1 MIKDVIIHDSGIGTV
16 MEDPVVTAAQIA
28 FAARIKNSS
37 EVSENTKN
45 AQSIAK
51 AWRGAVHTLDPDRF
65 QIEAL
70 VTPELDQKL
79 DILDTETACAYEFK
93 VSGKNAW
100 AEFYKDI
107 VKVIIWNQKRKKN
120 ISCLVFITE
129 EKYGRPFLDAPMPL
143 AYILNMRRRNSTT
156 SPDYSR
162 AGLRVWRSPGLRH
175 NRPIEIL
182 VEL

>member
-1 MIKDVIIHDSGIGTV
+1 

-28 FAARIKNSS
+28 FAVRIKNSS
-37 EVSENTKN
+37 DVSENTKN
-45 AQSIAK
+45 AQAIAK

-79 DILDTETACAYEFK
+79 DIVDTETARAYEFK

-107 VKVIIWNQKRKKN
+107 VKVIIWNEKRKKK

-129 EKYGRPFLDAPMPL
+129 ETYGRPFLDAPMPR
-143 AYILNMRRRNSTT
+143 AYIKYL
-156 SPDYSR
+156 
-162 AGLRVWRSPGLRH
+162 AEHGLKVSVEYIRH
-175 NRPIEIL
+175 G
-182 VEL
+182 